1 MQTIHLLVKSTE
13 LLPIEELYELTANDV
28 INTNIKNDRAV
39 EHEVVWPQVRVRLR
53 LREAAAAQA
62 LLAEVQTFAQAAL
75 GSRVDA
81 KTRKNL
87 RRVAL
92 ADTVIDVEIDPEPDT
107 ANKARDLVLGV
118 LAYYPDSLLWDGCAL
133 YNENAKRFIGAKD
146 APVKFFPDLTPA
158 DSAEALQRK
167 ERSLAVLRREKV
179 PFIAHL
185 PVIADSAQA
194 TPPTLD
200 QIVERLVALVTI
212 AERAE
217 GATLAEYE
225 MALAARGASAAATPD
240 EIAYARSDTPIEQDT
255 IKFSQRFESA
265 WVLAW
270 ALGLVETLKR
280 PDDFCQ
286 AEALCEWAAAGVN
299 PLKRRARLRP
309 LSAIL
314 DMADLHY
321 RYHWAVNDA
330 ELYGARIPAQ
340 LIPAV
345 VYERHYALNWLVSGS
360 AWDTVST
367 DT

>member
-1 MQTIHLLVKSTE
+1 MQTICLLTKGAA
-13 LLPIEELYELTANDV
+13 LPPVEELYELTANDV
-28 INTNIKNDRAV
+28 INTNIKNDHAV
-39 EHEVVWPQVRVRLR
+39 EYEVVWPQVRVRLR
-53 LREAAAAQA
+53 LREGAAAQA
-62 LLAEVQTFAQAAL
+62 LLTEVQAFAQAVL

-81 KTRKNL
+81 KARKNL
-87 RRVAL
+87 RRVML
-92 ADTVIDVEIDPEPDT
+92 ADTVMDVVIDPEPDA

-118 LAYYPDSLLWDGCAL
+118 LAYYPNSLLWDGRAL
-133 YNENAKRFIGAKD
+133 YNESAKRFIGAED
-146 APVKFFPDLTPA
+146 APVKFFPDSTPE
-158 DSAEALQRK
+158 DSAEALERK
-167 ERSLAVLRREKV
+167 ERSLVVLRREKV
-179 PFIAHL
+179 PFIQHL
-185 PVIADSAQA
+185 PVIADSTQA

-200 QIVERLVALVTI
+200 QIVERFIALVTI

-217 GATLAEYE
+217 GAALAEYE
-225 MALAARGASAAATPD
+225 AALAARGAQAAATPD
-240 EIAYARSDTPIEQDT
+240 EMAYARSETPIEQDT

-270 ALGLVETLKR
+270 ALSLVETLKR

-286 AEALCEWAAAGVN
+286 AEALREWAAAGVN

-330 ELYGARIPAQ
+330 ELYGTRIPAR

-345 VYERHYALNWLVSGS
+345 VYERHYALNWLISGS